1 MPGQGRRVQC
11 HQTRYALADEM
22 EALDVWRLQSFD
34 DLRRSQE
41 LIEVD
46 EPLAEQ
52 GAMKVKCKESLF
64 EVVAEIVGF
73 GICRCGRS
81 RSEPAQLDGEHF
93 SAAADKIVNGS
104 GRSSTVVDAVL
115 RQVKNQFAFSD
126 TSVVPNTSQ
135 RDCRLR
141 FNGEAMNGVVLFRL
155 NRLEL
160 R

>member
-1 MPGQGRRVQC
+1 
-11 HQTRYALADEM
+11 HTRWPRDWSS
-22 EALDVWRLQSFD
+22 DVCSS
-34 DLRRSQE
+34 DL
-41 LIEVD
+41 
-46 EPLAEQ
+46 

-115 RQVKNQFAFSD
+115 RQV
-126 TSVVPNTSQ
+126 TSEERRVGKEW
-135 RDCRLR
+135 RCKW
-141 FNGEAMNGVVLFRL
+141 GA
-155 NRLEL
+155 
-160 R
+160 